1 MSKDRVCRRID
12 MQSVSS
18 DGDLGINTEHI
29 TKGDDRRKRK
39 KCDKEAT
46 IALNGF
52 SVTATNV
59 SVVDHLSNLLESVEL
74 CDPESDGKCAY
85 ANLYFNLLLLTMF
98 LF

>member
-1 MSKDRVCRRID
+1 VI
-12 MQSVSS
+12 
-18 DGDLGINTEHI
+18 
-29 TKGDDRRKRK
+29 KGRERN
-39 KCDKEAT
+39 DKEAT